1 MALNWQHI
9 KGVYGDKTTDKD
21 YYTYVEWS
29 TAENAAPILYF
40 SEINY
45 NTRADITT
53 NATLMGSMILSDI
66 NNKYNGTNSYYGN
79 VNYYNSINI
88 LHIDEDDS
96 KSALITIS
104 SPSSS
109 QVLVNK
115 STGYTGSGPIVV
127 FNVDVQTSSILKAN
141 YSIFGSDAT
150 KQLIVNPDSDKIIS
164 SMPIEVTT
172 NTTITSSGSKITS
185 EYVEAPYFNAT
196 SDIRAKT
203 NINPF
208 NTSAIDI
215 VKSLNTYTYTYK
227 DSGLIS
233 YGIMAQDVQTL
244 KINDFTFVNNPDA
257 SGKHGD
263 YMSIKEDKL
272 VYLLLEAVKEQQKQ
286 IDKLEKE
293 IEVLRHE

>member
-9 KGVYGDKTTDKD
+9 KGVYGNGETD

-29 TAENAAPILYF
+29 TASDVAPVLYF
-40 SEINY
+40 SSGTNY
-45 NTRADITT
+45 NTRAEIISR
-53 NATLMGSMILSDI
+53 AALMGSMILSNI
-66 NNKYNGTNSYYGN
+66 NNNYDGINSYYGN

-88 LHIDEDDS
+88 LHIDEDNS
-96 KSALITIS
+96 QSALITIS
-104 SPSSS
+104 SPNSS
-109 QVLVNK
+109 QVSINK
-115 STGYTGSGPIVV
+115 STGYTGSGPTVV
-127 FNVDVQTSSILKAN
+127 FNVDVQTSNTLKAN

-150 KQLIVNPDSDKIIS
+150 KQLIIKPDEDKIIS
-164 SMPIEVTT
+164 SMPIAVRT
-172 NTTITSSGSKITS
+172 NTTITGSGSKITS
-185 EYVEAPYFNAT
+185 EYIEAPYFNAT

-233 YGIMAQDVQTL
+233 YGIMAQDVQAL
-244 KINDFTFVNNPDA
+244 KINDFTFINNPDA
-257 SGKHGD
+257 SGENGD

>member
-9 KGVYGDKTTDKD
+9 KGVYGNGTKD

-29 TAENAAPILYF
+29 TTSNAAPILYF
-40 SEINY
+40 SETNY
-45 NTRADITT
+45 NTRVDITT
-53 NATLMGSMILSDI
+53 YAKLMGSMTLSHINNDYYGVNSYHNDI
-66 NNKYNGTNSYYGN
+66 NIIYHDEHDKIQQLFTITPEHNGISITKHKEYGAGEPTIIINTNSQFVGN
-79 VNYYNSINI
+79 
-88 LHIDEDDS
+88 
-96 KSALITIS
+96 
-104 SPSSS
+104 
-109 QVLVNK
+109 
-115 STGYTGSGPIVV
+115 
-127 FNVDVQTSSILKAN
+127 FNAN
-141 YSIFGSDAT
+141 YSVFGGDPT
-150 KQLIVNPDSDKIIS
+150 KQLIIDPANNKITS
-164 SMPIEVTT
+164 LMPIEVKGS
-172 NTTITSSGSKITS
+172 TITVGGSKITS

-244 KINDFTFVNNPDA
+244 KINDFTFVNNPNA
-257 SGKHGD
+257 SGEHGD

>member
-9 KGVYGDKTTDKD
+9 KGVYGNGTKD

-29 TAENAAPILYF
+29 TASNAAPILYF
-40 SEINY
+40 SENNY
-45 NTRADITT
+45 NTRAEIV
-53 NATLMGSMILSDI
+53 NGAVLMGSIILSDI
-66 NNKYNGTNSYYGN
+66 DNDYYGNNNYYGNINIWHREEDQTGGPDHKIGLFTISTEQNQLLINKYNSSGSDEPTIVVNTNSKFVGN
-79 VNYYNSINI
+79 LNASNSIFGNI
-88 LHIDEDDS
+88 ANNYLHIDPYQA
-96 KSALITIS
+96 KKIT
-104 SPSSS
+104 
-109 QVLVNK
+109 
-115 STGYTGSGPIVV
+115 
-127 FNVDVQTSSILKAN
+127 
-141 YSIFGSDAT
+141 
-150 KQLIVNPDSDKIIS
+150 S
-164 SMPIEVTT
+164 SMPIEVKGS
-172 NTTITSSGSKITS
+172 TITVGGSKITS
-185 EYVEAPYFNAT
+185 EYIEAPYFNAT

-215 VKSLNTYTYTYK
+215 VKSINTYTYRYK

-257 SGKHGD
+257 SGEHGD

-272 VYLLLEAVKEQQKQ
+272 VYLLLEDIKEQQKQ
-286 IDKLEKE
+286 IHKLEKE

>member
-9 KGVYGDKTTDKD
+9 KGVYGDKTKNKD

-29 TAENAAPILYF
+29 TAANAAPILYF
-40 SEINY
+40 SETNY
-45 NTRADITT
+45 NTRAEVV
-53 NATLMGSMILSDI
+53 NGSALMGSIILSNID
-66 NNKYNGTNSYYGN
+66 NDYYGN
-79 VNYYNSINI
+79 NNYYGNINI
-88 LHIDEDDS
+88 LHHEEDQTGGPGH
-96 KSALITIS
+96 KIGLFTIS
-104 SPSSS
+104 TDQNKLLINKYNSS
-109 QVLVNK
+109 
-115 STGYTGSGPIVV
+115 GSDEPTIVV
-127 FNVDVQTSSILKAN
+127 NTNSKFVGNLNASN
-141 YSIFGSDAT
+141 SIFGNIANNYLHIDPYQA
-150 KQLIVNPDSDKIIS
+150 KKITS
-164 SMPIEVTT
+164 SMPIEVKGS
-172 NTTITSSGSKITS
+172 TITVGGSKITS
-185 EYVEAPYFNAT
+185 GYVEAPYFNAT

-233 YGIMAQDVQTL
+233 YGIMAQDMQTL

-257 SGKHGD
+257 SGENGD

-272 VYLLLEAVKEQQKQ
+272 VYLLLEAIKEQQKQ

>member
-9 KGVYGDKTTDKD
+9 KGVYGDGTKD

-29 TAENAAPILYF
+29 IAANAAPVLYF
-40 SEINY
+40 SDTNY
-45 NTRADITT
+45 NTSTDITT
-53 NATLMGSMILSDI
+53 NAKLMGSMVLSHI
-66 NNKYNGTNSYYGN
+66 NNNYYGTNSYHNNINIIYHNEHDEIQQLFTIIPGPNQLSVTKHTNYGAGEPTIV
-79 VNYYNSINI
+79 VNTNSEFVGNLNASNSIFGNI
-88 LHIDEDDS
+88 ANDYLHIDPYQA
-96 KSALITIS
+96 KKIT
-104 SPSSS
+104 
-109 QVLVNK
+109 
-115 STGYTGSGPIVV
+115 
-127 FNVDVQTSSILKAN
+127 
-141 YSIFGSDAT
+141 
-150 KQLIVNPDSDKIIS
+150 S
-164 SMPIEVTT
+164 SMPIEVKGS
-172 NTTITSSGSKITS
+172 TITVGGSKITS

-208 NTSAIDI
+208 NISAINI
-215 VKSLNTYTYTYK
+215 VKTLNTYTYTYK

-257 SGKHGD
+257 SGENGD
-263 YMSIKEDKL
+263 YISIKEDKL

>member
-9 KGVYGDKTTDKD
+9 KGVYGNGETD

-29 TAENAAPILYF
+29 TASDVAPVLYF
-40 SEINY
+40 SSGTNY
-45 NTRADITT
+45 NTRAEIISH
-53 NATLMGSMILSDI
+53 AALMGSMILSNI
-66 NNKYNGTNSYYGN
+66 NNDYYGINSYHGG

-88 LHIDEDDS
+88 LHLDEDNS
-96 KSALITIS
+96 QSALITIS
-104 SPSSS
+104 SPSNS
-109 QVLVNK
+109 QISINK
-115 STGYTGSGPIVV
+115 HKDYTGSGPLVV
-127 FNVDVQTSSILKAN
+127 FNVDIQTSSMLKAN
-141 YSIFGSDAT
+141 YSIFGSDAK
-150 KQLIVNPDSDKIIS
+150 KQLIIKPDEDKIIS
-164 SMPIEVTT
+164 SMPIAVTT
-172 NTTITSSGSKITS
+172 NTTITGSGSKITS

-215 VKSLNTYTYTYK
+215 IKSLNTYTYTYK

-244 KINDFTFVNNPDA
+244 KINDFTFVNNPNA
-257 SGKHGD
+257 SGENGD

>member
-9 KGVYGDKTTDKD
+9 KGVYGDKIKDKD

-29 TAENAAPILYF
+29 TASDAAPILYF
-40 SEINY
+40 SENNY
-45 NTRADITT
+45 NTRAEIV
-53 NATLMGSMILSDI
+53 NGAVLMGSIILSNIDNDYYCNNNYYGNI
-66 NNKYNGTNSYYGN
+66 NIWHHEKDQTGGPGHKIGLFTISTEQNQLLINKYNNSSSDEPTIVVNTNSKFVGN
-79 VNYYNSINI
+79 LNASYSVFGNIANNY
-88 LHIDEDDS
+88 LTIDPI
-96 KSALITIS
+96 KNKIT
-104 SPSSS
+104 
-109 QVLVNK
+109 
-115 STGYTGSGPIVV
+115 
-127 FNVDVQTSSILKAN
+127 
-141 YSIFGSDAT
+141 
-150 KQLIVNPDSDKIIS
+150 S
-164 SMPIEVTT
+164 SMPIEVKGS
-172 NTTITSSGSKITS
+172 TITVGGSKITS
-185 EYVEAPYFNAT
+185 EYVEASYFNAT

-257 SGKHGD
+257 SGEHGD

-272 VYLLLEAVKEQQKQ
+272 IYLLLEAVKEQQKQ

>member
-9 KGVYGDKTTDKD
+9 KGVYGDGTKD

-29 TAENAAPILYF
+29 TDANAAPILYF
-40 SEINY
+40 SDINY
-45 NTRADITT
+45 NTKTDIIT
-53 NATLMGSMILSDI
+53 NAKIMGSMILSHINNDYYGINSYHNDI
-66 NNKYNGTNSYYGN
+66 NIIYHNEHDEIQKLFTIAPGHNGISINKHQEYGAGEPIIIVNTNSQFVGN
-79 VNYYNSINI
+79 
-88 LHIDEDDS
+88 
-96 KSALITIS
+96 
-104 SPSSS
+104 
-109 QVLVNK
+109 
-115 STGYTGSGPIVV
+115 
-127 FNVDVQTSSILKAN
+127 FNAN
-141 YSIFGSDAT
+141 YSVFGGDPT
-150 KQLIVNPDSDKIIS
+150 KQLTIDPAKNKITS
-164 SMPIEVTT
+164 LMPIEVKG
-172 NTTITSSGSKITS
+172 TTITVGGSKITS

-233 YGIMAQDVQTL
+233 YGIMAQDVQKL

-257 SGKHGD
+257 SGENGD

>member
-1 MALNWQHI
+1 MVHPPL
-9 KGVYGDKTTDKD
+9 
-21 YYTYVEWS
+21 
-29 TAENAAPILYF
+29 P
-40 SEINY
+40 
-45 NTRADITT
+45 
-53 NATLMGSMILSDI
+53 
-66 NNKYNGTNSYYGN
+66 
-79 VNYYNSINI
+79 
-88 LHIDEDDS
+88 
-96 KSALITIS
+96 
-104 SPSSS
+104 
-109 QVLVNK
+109 
-115 STGYTGSGPIVV
+115 VV
-127 FNVDVQTSSILKAN
+127 FNVAVQTSNTLKSN

-150 KQLIVNPDSDKIIS
+150 KQLIIKPDEDKIIS
-164 SMPIEVTT
+164 SMPITVRT
-172 NTTITSSGSKITS
+172 NTTITGSGSKITS

-244 KINDFTFVNNPDA
+244 KINDFVFVNNPDA
-257 SGKHGD
+257 SGEHGD

-293 IEVLRHE
+293 IEVLQHE

>member
-9 KGVYGDKTTDKD
+9 KGVYGDKTKNKD

-29 TAENAAPILYF
+29 TAANAAPILYF
-40 SEINY
+40 SETNY
-45 NTRADITT
+45 NTRAEVV
-53 NATLMGSMILSDI
+53 NGSALMGSIILSNIDNDYYGNNNYYGNI
-66 NNKYNGTNSYYGN
+66 NIWHHEEDQTGGPGHKIGLFTISTEQNQLLINKYNSSSSDEPTIVVNTNSKFVGN
-79 VNYYNSINI
+79 LNASNSIFGNI
-88 LHIDEDDS
+88 ANDYLHIDPYQA
-96 KSALITIS
+96 KKIT
-104 SPSSS
+104 
-109 QVLVNK
+109 
-115 STGYTGSGPIVV
+115 
-127 FNVDVQTSSILKAN
+127 
-141 YSIFGSDAT
+141 
-150 KQLIVNPDSDKIIS
+150 S
-164 SMPIEVTT
+164 SMPIEVKGS
-172 NTTITSSGSKITS
+172 TITVGGSKITS
-185 EYVEAPYFNAT
+185 EYVEASYFNAT

-244 KINDFTFVNNPDA
+244 KINDFAFVNNPDA
-257 SGKHGD
+257 SGENGD

>member
-9 KGVYGDKTTDKD
+9 KGVYGDGTKD

-29 TAENAAPILYF
+29 TAANAAPILYF
-40 SEINY
+40 SETNY

-53 NATLMGSMILSDI
+53 NATLMGSMILSHI
-66 NNKYNGTNSYYGN
+66 NNDYYGTNSYHN
-79 VNYYNSINI
+79 DINI
-88 LHIDEDDS
+88 IYHDEHDEIQQLFTIVPGRNGLSITKHTDYGVGEPT
-96 KSALITIS
+96 ITINTN
-104 SPSSS
+104 S
-109 QVLVNK
+109 QFIGNLN
-115 STGYTGSGPIVV
+115 
-127 FNVDVQTSSILKAN
+127 AN
-141 YSIFGSDAT
+141 YSVFGGDPT
-150 KQLIVNPDSDKIIS
+150 KQLTIDPAKNKITS
-164 SMPIEVTT
+164 LMPIEVKG
-172 NTTITSSGSKITS
+172 TTITVGGSKITP

-208 NTSAIDI
+208 NTSAVDI
-215 VKSLNTYTYTYK
+215 IKSLNTYTYTYK

-233 YGIMAQDVQTL
+233 YGIMAQDVQAL
-244 KINDFTFVNNPDA
+244 KINDFAFVNNPDA
-257 SGKHGD
+257 SGENGD

>member
-9 KGVYGDKTTDKD
+9 KGVYGDKIKDKD

-29 TAENAAPILYF
+29 TTADVAPVLYF

-45 NTRADITT
+45 NTRAEIV
-53 NATLMGSMILSDI
+53 NSAVLMGSIILSNID
-66 NNKYNGTNSYYGN
+66 NDYYGN
-79 VNYYNSINI
+79 NNYYGNINIWHHEEDQTGGPGHKIGLFTISTEQNQLLINKYSSNSDEPTIIVNTNSKFVGNLNASNSIFGNI
-88 LHIDEDDS
+88 ANNYLHIDPYQA
-96 KSALITIS
+96 KKIT
-104 SPSSS
+104 
-109 QVLVNK
+109 
-115 STGYTGSGPIVV
+115 
-127 FNVDVQTSSILKAN
+127 
-141 YSIFGSDAT
+141 
-150 KQLIVNPDSDKIIS
+150 S
-164 SMPIEVTT
+164 SMPIEVKGSI
-172 NTTITSSGSKITS
+172 ITVGGSKITS

-244 KINDFTFVNNPDA
+244 KINDFAFVNNPDA
-257 SGKHGD
+257 SGENGD

-293 IEVLRHE
+293 IEVLQHE

>member
-9 KGVYGDKTTDKD
+9 KGVYGSGDTD

-29 TAENAAPILYF
+29 TASDVAPVLYF
-40 SEINY
+40 SSGTNY
-45 NTRADITT
+45 NTRAEIISG
-53 NATLMGSMILSDI
+53 AALMGSIILSNID
-66 NNKYNGTNSYYGN
+66 NDYYGN
-79 VNYYNSINI
+79 NNYYGNINIWHHEKDQTGGPSHKIGLFTISTEQNQLLINKYSNSSSDEPTIVVNTNSKFVGNLNASNSIFGNI
-88 LHIDEDDS
+88 ANDYLHIDPYQA
-96 KSALITIS
+96 KKIT
-104 SPSSS
+104 
-109 QVLVNK
+109 
-115 STGYTGSGPIVV
+115 
-127 FNVDVQTSSILKAN
+127 
-141 YSIFGSDAT
+141 
-150 KQLIVNPDSDKIIS
+150 S
-164 SMPIEVTT
+164 SMPIEVKGS
-172 NTTITSSGSKITS
+172 TITVGGSKITS

-196 SDIRAKT
+196 SDVRAKT

-244 KINDFTFVNNPDA
+244 KINDFAFVNNPDA
-257 SGKHGD
+257 SGENGD

>member
-9 KGVYGDKTTDKD
+9 KGVYGDKIKNKD

-29 TAENAAPILYF
+29 TAADVAPILYF

-53 NATLMGSMILSDI
+53 NATLMGSMILSNISNDYYGI
-66 NNKYNGTNSYYGN
+66 NSYHNNINIIYHDEHDEIQQLFTISPGPNVLSITKHTNYGAGEPTIVINTNSQFVGN
-79 VNYYNSINI
+79 
-88 LHIDEDDS
+88 
-96 KSALITIS
+96 
-104 SPSSS
+104 
-109 QVLVNK
+109 
-115 STGYTGSGPIVV
+115 
-127 FNVDVQTSSILKAN
+127 FNAN
-141 YSIFGSDAT
+141 YSVFGGDPT
-150 KQLIVNPDSDKIIS
+150 KQLTIDPANKKITS
-164 SMPIEVTT
+164 SMPIEVKGS
-172 NTTITSSGSKITS
+172 TITVGGSKITS

-257 SGKHGD
+257 SGEHGD

>member
-9 KGVYGDKTTDKD
+9 KGVYGDGTKD

-29 TAENAAPILYF
+29 TAANAAPVLYF
-40 SEINY
+40 SETNY
-45 NTRADITT
+45 NTKIDIIT
-53 NATLMGSMILSDI
+53 NAKLMGSMILSHINNDYYGINSYHNDI
-66 NNKYNGTNSYYGN
+66 NIIYHNEHDEIQKLFTIAPEHNGISITKHQEYGAGEPIIIVNTNSQFVGN
-79 VNYYNSINI
+79 
-88 LHIDEDDS
+88 
-96 KSALITIS
+96 
-104 SPSSS
+104 
-109 QVLVNK
+109 
-115 STGYTGSGPIVV
+115 
-127 FNVDVQTSSILKAN
+127 FNAN
-141 YSIFGSDAT
+141 YSVFGGDST
-150 KQLIVNPDSDKIIS
+150 KQLTIDPAKNKITS
-164 SMPIEVTT
+164 LMPIEVKG
-172 NTTITSSGSKITS
+172 TTITVGGSKITS

-215 VKSLNTYTYTYK
+215 IKSLNTYTYTYK

-244 KINDFTFVNNPDA
+244 KINDFSFVNNPDA
-257 SGKHGD
+257 SGENGD
-263 YMSIKEDKL
+263 YISIKEDKL

>member
-9 KGVYGDKTTDKD
+9 KGVYGDGTKD

-40 SEINY
+40 SETNY
-45 NTRADITT
+45 NTKADITT
-53 NATLMGSMILSDI
+53 HAKLMGSIILSHINNDYYGVNSYHNDI
-66 NNKYNGTNSYYGN
+66 NIIYHNEHDEIQKLFTITPGPNQLSVTKHKDYGAGEPTIVINTNSQFLGN
-79 VNYYNSINI
+79 LS
-88 LHIDEDDS
+88 
-96 KSALITIS
+96 
-104 SPSSS
+104 
-109 QVLVNK
+109 
-115 STGYTGSGPIVV
+115 
-127 FNVDVQTSSILKAN
+127 AN
-141 YSIFGSDAT
+141 YSIFGNITNNYLTIDST
-150 KQLIVNPDSDKIIS
+150 KNKITS
-164 SMPIEVTT
+164 SMPIEVKGS
-172 NTTITSSGSKITS
+172 TITVGGSKITS

-244 KINDFTFVNNPDA
+244 KINGFAFVNNPDA
-257 SGKHGD
+257 SGKNGD

>member
-1 MALNWQHI
+1 MGSIILSNI
-9 KGVYGDKTTDKD
+9 DND
-21 YYTYVEWS
+21 YYCNNNYYGNINIWHHEKDQTGGPGHKIGLFTIS
-29 TAENAAPILYF
+29 TEQNQLLI
-40 SEINY
+40 
-45 NTRADITT
+45 
-53 NATLMGSMILSDI
+53 
-66 NNKYNGTNSYYGN
+66 NKYNNSSSDEPTIVVNTNSKFVGN
-79 VNYYNSINI
+79 LNASYSVFGNIANNY
-88 LHIDEDDS
+88 LTIDPI
-96 KSALITIS
+96 KNKIT
-104 SPSSS
+104 
-109 QVLVNK
+109 
-115 STGYTGSGPIVV
+115 
-127 FNVDVQTSSILKAN
+127 
-141 YSIFGSDAT
+141 
-150 KQLIVNPDSDKIIS
+150 S
-164 SMPIEVTT
+164 SMPIEVKGS
-172 NTTITSSGSKITS
+172 TITVGGSKITS

-257 SGKHGD
+257 SGEHGD